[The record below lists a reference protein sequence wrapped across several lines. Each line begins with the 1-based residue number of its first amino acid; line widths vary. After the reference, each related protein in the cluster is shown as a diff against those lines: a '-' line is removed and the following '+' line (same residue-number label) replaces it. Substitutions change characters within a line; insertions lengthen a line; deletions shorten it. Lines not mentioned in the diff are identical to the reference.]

1 MPSYRVAGLLILFST
16 TYSVG
21 QTGISV
27 PCLSYEPAVVKI
39 TGSLERKTVPGPPNY
54 ESVRNGDRPETYWFV
69 KLSTPVCV
77 GEDEKEPDLNPAKKG
92 VGSIQLVLS
101 PDAYAAY
108 KELVGKRV
116 VVSGTLFGATTGHHH
131 SPVLLTVRTLSAVNP

>member
-1 MPSYRVAGLLILFST
+1 MPSYRVAGLLILFLT

-21 QTGISV
+21 QTGTSV

-39 TGSLERKTVPGPPNY
+39 AGSLERKTVPGPPNY
-54 ESVRNGDRPETYWFV
+54 ESVRNGDRSETYWFV
-69 KLSTPVCV
+69 KLSRPVCV
-77 GEDEKEPDLNPAKKG
+77 GEDEKEPDLNPAKMG

-101 PDAYAAY
+101 PEAYAAY

-116 VVSGTLFGATTGHHH
+116 MVSGTLFGAITGHHH
-131 SPVLLTVRTLSAVNP
+131 TPVLLTVRTLSAVNP

>member
-16 TYSVG
+16 AHFLG
-21 QTGISV
+21 QNGTSV
-27 PCLSYEPAVVKI
+27 PCLSYEPAVIKI
-39 TGSLERKTVPGPPNY
+39 AGSLARKTAPGPPNY
-54 ESVRNGDRPETYWFV
+54 KSLRSGDRPETYWFV
-69 KLSTPVCV
+69 KLSRPVCV
-77 GEDEKEPDLNPAKKG
+77 GEDHKEPDLNPAKKG

-116 VVSGTLFGATTGHHH
+116 VVSGTLFGAITGHHH
-131 SPVLLTVRTLSAVNP
+131 TPVLLTVRTLSAVNP